1 MRPQGS
7 SEVAKAHAE
16 RRVGLYVLASA
27 LLVGGTLRVWLA
39 FNDDGISYPD
49 EIHQSLEPAH
59 RLVFGYGLV
68 AWEFRDGARNWAFPG
83 FVALLLKAC
92 SLVGI
97 TDSRSYVLVIRGV
110 FCLTG
115 VATAAATFRL
125 ARSLGASA
133 LSAAA
138 AASLFALSAP
148 AIFYAPRAMSE
159 TAAALVVVLALTLAL
174 RREAR
179 DWQLA

>member
-27 LLVGGTLRVWLA
+27 LLVGGMLRVWLA

-68 AWEFRDGARNWAFPG
+68 AWEFVEGARNWLFTG
-83 FVALLLKAC
+83 TIDALLELC
-92 SLVGI
+92 RIIGI
-97 TDSRSYVLVIRGV
+97 EEPIVTIG
-110 FCLTG
+110 LT
-115 VATAAATFRL
+115 VEYIAA
-125 ARSLGASA
+125 
-133 LSAAA
+133 
-138 AASLFALSAP
+138 
-148 AIFYAPRAMSE
+148 
-159 TAAALVVVLALTLAL
+159 
-174 RREAR
+174 
-179 DWQLA
+179 